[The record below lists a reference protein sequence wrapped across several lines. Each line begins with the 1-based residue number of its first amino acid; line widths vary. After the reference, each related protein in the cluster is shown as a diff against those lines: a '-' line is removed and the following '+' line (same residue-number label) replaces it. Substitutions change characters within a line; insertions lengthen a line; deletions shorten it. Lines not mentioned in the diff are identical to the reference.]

1 MVDTNSQALRYL
13 AEAYPDGIPEE
24 DAAPLLALLR
34 QRIGSTRTLSVALAL
49 VAGGALSADHAASGS
64 APKAPLPQSDL
75 RRVAAR
81 LVLGGWPLGNPP
93 GDDLDDEDATEP
105 GSYLG
110 RIVAWLREGYPTGV
124 PEHDYV
130 PLFALLE
137 RRLTRGEVKK
147 VAKALRRA
155 SIAPASPDDIAAAIA
170 DLTHSEA
177 TPDDLRRV
185 RDRLAAKGWPV
196 DFPDPGED

>member
-1 MVDTNSQALRYL
+1 MVDSNSQVLSWLHDAYADGVP
-13 AEAYPDGIPEE
+13 AEDV
-24 DAAPLLALLR
+24 APLIATLR
-34 QRIGSTRTLSVALAL
+34 QRLGSTRAMQVVLHL
-49 VAGGALSADHAASGS
+49 VAAGRISADAAAAGS
-64 APKAPLPQSDL
+64 TPTAPLPQGDL

-81 LVLGGWPLGNPP
+81 LVMGGWPLGAVTS
-93 GDDLDDEDATEP
+93 DEDEDDTEE

-110 RIVAWLREGYPTGV
+110 RIVSWLREGYPSGV

-130 PLFALLE
+130 PLLALLN

>member
-1 MVDTNSQALRYL
+1 MAHILLVDDSGVSR
-13 AEAYPDGIPEE
+13 DV
-24 DAAPLLALLR
+24 
-34 QRIGSTRTLSVALAL
+34 VA
-49 VAGGALSADHAASGS
+49 
-64 APKAPLPQSDL
+64 Q
-75 RRVAAR
+75 
-81 LVLGGWPLGNPP
+81 
-93 GDDLDDEDATEP
+93 
-105 GSYLG
+105 Y
-110 RIVAWLREGYPTGV
+110 
-124 PEHDYV
+124 
-130 PLFALLE
+130 
-137 RRLTRGEVKK
+137 LTRGEVKK